1 MKKNSLLNSFKC
13 AFNGIKSVLIKER
26 NIKIHLFAMFLVII
40 FGIIFK
46 LDKIEW
52 IICVVCFAL
61 VIGAE
66 MINSSIEL
74 AVDLAEPEINE
85 KAKLSKDIAAGAVL
99 FIAICSAVIGLIIF
113 IPKIITFISMYL

>member
-61 VIGAE
+61 VIGA
-66 MINSSIEL
+66 
-74 AVDLAEPEINE
+74 
-85 KAKLSKDIAAGAVL
+85 
-99 FIAICSAVIGLIIF
+99 VIGLIIF